1 MAKKQKGK
9 KQNKKQFWIY
19 LITLVIII
27 AIVLAVFYVS
37 NGYKFDFG
45 FLQKESASES
55 DSASTSVSYS
65 DIDDIRDLKI
75 YFLDIGQGDCIYI
88 ELPDGKNMLIDTGD
102 KRNDGKKV
110 IDKHLTNGKGEKVKI
125 DYCVATHPDSDHIG
139 LMSYVY
145 KEYDILKSYRPY
157 VYSENKQASSL
168 PDGLNDGRKIKN
180 SSNIYYE
187 YIKSIYDEKTP
198 WEFFKDDSDF
208 TNRFYDKNKEEYE
221 YTVDFEMPYAAT
233 LNGYGYFTTPNDF
246 SAVIMLEYANRK
258 VLFTGDIE
266 YETGKKGAEQSFIR
280 EFIDLS
286 YKVDCDVLKVAHHG
300 SDSSTSEEFLKLVK
314 PEYSVISCGLSNKH
328 AHPLKSTLNNLTN
341 ANSKIYRTDLQGTII
356 LTINSKG
363 EMSFEKQT
371 DAYDTML
378 LDDGDTIKA
387 YETKH
392 KDEIENFKK
401 DLNAA

>member
-1 MAKKQKGK
+1 MAKKQK
-9 KQNKKQFWIY
+9 KQNKKQLLVYFVV
-19 LITLVIII
+19 LVIIV
-27 AIVLAVFYVS
+27 AVVLAVFYVS

-45 FLQKESASES
+45 FLEKESDS
-55 DSASTSVSYS
+55 DSASTSASVSHS
-65 DIDDIRDLKI
+65 EVDDIRDLKI
-75 YFLDIGQGDCIYI
+75 YFLDIGQGDCIFI

-102 KRNDGKKV
+102 NRNAGKAV
-110 IDKHLTNGKGEKVKI
+110 IDKYLTDENGEKVKI

-139 LMSYVY
+139 LMPYVY
-145 KEYDILKSYRPY
+145 KEYNILKSYRPY
-157 VYSENKQASSL
+157 VYSENKQAPNL
-168 PDGLNDGRKIKN
+168 PDGLNEGKKIKN

-187 YIKSIYDEKTP
+187 YIKSVYDEQTP

-246 SAVIMLEYANRK
+246 SAVIMLEYADRK

-280 EFIDLS
+280 EFADLS
-286 YKVDCDVLKVAHHG
+286 YMVDCDVLKVAHHG

-341 ANSKIYRTDLQGTII
+341 ANSKIYRTDLQGTIV

-363 EMSFEKQT
+363 EMTFEKQT
-371 DAYDTML
+371 DAYDYML

-387 YETKH
+387 YETEH

-401 DLNAA
+401 SLDAT